1 MCLLAAGVAHRGAAA
16 KKARNERRE
25 ALSSISIVG
34 RPYHKNGVIGG
45 ADTLRDGGVD
55 RARSALE
62 EALVLRG
69 GLDGGEEEIARADT
83 SGRLGRKPTCTWMMR
98 IPEAR

>member
-1 MCLLAAGVAHRGAAA
+1 
-16 KKARNERRE
+16 
-25 ALSSISIVG
+25 LSSISIAD

-69 GLDGGEEEIARADT
+69 RLDGGEEEIACADFGKIGAKADLHMDDAH
-83 SGRLGRKPTCTWMMR
+83 S
-98 IPEAR
+98 